1 VDCNRGMRCSLQ
13 VWRWVLQGAV
23 FLFVVTGTL
32 GCAVA
37 KPEVRP
43 RRMTVRTTAYTAGEP
58 GGSYSAAGGRLRF
71 GGAVSSAA
79 ADWSWMPVGTRFRL
93 VSTGREYVVEDFGSA
108 LVGRETI
115 DLFFPTFASMHEWGT
130 RSVEIDILEWGSF
143 PISKMLLD
151 RRLDVSYVRRM
162 AEGVNRKLAQG
173 VRD

>member
-1 VDCNRGMRCSLQ
+1 
-13 VWRWVLQGAV
+13 
-23 FLFVVTGTL
+23 
-32 GCAVA
+32 
-37 KPEVRP
+37 
-43 RRMTVRTTAYTAGEP
+43 
-58 GGSYSAAGGRLRF
+58 
-71 GGAVSSAA
+71 
-79 ADWSWMPVGTRFRL
+79 MPVGTRFRL

>member
-1 VDCNRGMRCSLQ
+1 MTSGIQ
-13 VWRWVLQGAV
+13 VWRWVLSLLVLMLVAN
-23 FLFVVTGTL
+23 GTS

-37 KPEVRP
+37 KPEARP
-43 RRMTVRTTAYTAGEP
+43 RRMTVRTTAYTGGEP
-58 GGSYSAAGGRLRF
+58 GGSFSATGTRLRF

-79 ADWSWMPVGTRFRL
+79 ADWSWMPVGTRFRV
-93 VSTGREYVVEDFGSA
+93 VSNGREYVVEDFGSA

-115 DLFFPTFASMHEWGT
+115 DLFFPTFAAMHEWGT
-130 RSVEIDILEWGSF
+130 RSVEIDILEWGSY
-143 PISKMLLD
+143 PVSKMLLD

>member
-1 VDCNRGMRCSLQ
+1 MDCNRGMRCSLQ

-58 GGSYSAAGGRLRF
+58 GGSYSAAGGRLRV

-79 ADWSWMPVGTRFRL
+79 TSV
-93 VSTGREYVVEDFGSA
+93 VSDDQSEAQAEARASA
-108 LVGRETI
+108 EER
-115 DLFFPTFASMHEWGT
+115 AS
-130 RSVEIDILEWGSF
+130 
-143 PISKMLLD
+143 
-151 RRLDVSYVRRM
+151 
-162 AEGVNRKLAQG
+162 
-173 VRD
+173 